1 MNLNHIAKK
10 PFFDL
15 FYRNPCM
22 HSMLRGALYD
32 AFQLNSDN
40 TFRGARCTLALANQK
55 SLTHGHA
62 DLLFAMKEVSEIHQN
77 GNHITTM
84 LSQADLLQMGGYAAV
99 EYCGGPS
106 MVFKM
111 GREDME
117 SEADASASK
126 EESSLVAQE
135 THRNSVVVAR
145 MQAAAADL

>member
-1 MNLNHIAKK
+1 MQGSWDSLFQEHVHYTESFFLPHFHTNEHPVYHIST
-10 PFFDL
+10 PQ
-15 FYRNPCM
+15 
-22 HSMLRGALYD
+22 G
-32 AFQLNSDN
+32 
-40 TFRGARCTLALANQK
+40 CTRYHQK

>member
-22 HSMLRGALYD
+22 HSMLRGSLYD
-32 AFQLNSDN
+32 AFQLNTDN
-40 TFRGARCTLALANQK
+40 TFRGARGTLALSNQK
-55 SLTHGHA
+55 ALTHGHA
-62 DLLFAMKEVSEIHQN
+62 DLLFAMKEVNEILHH
-77 GNHITTM
+77 GNHVTVM
-84 LSQADLLQMGGYAAV
+84 LSAADLLQLGGIAAV

-117 SEADASASK
+117 SEADANAST
-126 EESSLVAQE
+126 EETSLVAME
-135 THRNSVVVAR
+135 THRNSVIVAR
-145 MQAAAADL
+145 MQASAAEL